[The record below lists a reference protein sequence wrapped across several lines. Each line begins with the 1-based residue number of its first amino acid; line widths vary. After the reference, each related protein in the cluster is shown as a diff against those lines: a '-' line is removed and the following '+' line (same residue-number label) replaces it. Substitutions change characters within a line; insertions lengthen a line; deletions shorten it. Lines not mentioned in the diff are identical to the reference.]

1 MAARRLVLLVL
12 AGLALV
18 CAVPTIAAAQED
30 DEGGESVRGTL
41 IDEKGTRDDED
52 NEPVEGAEITVV
64 AADGE
69 AVGTATSDDEGSFE
83 LELPGPG
90 AYTAELHL
98 DTLPEGVGIAEGDEF
113 LEFTVGPN
121 QSRRLIFNL
130 GARERST
137 TSKLDQFPQLVF
149 EGLQFGLIIAICAIG
164 LSLVFG
170 TTGLVN
176 FSHGEL
182 VTWGAMVAWFINVDH
197 GVYLVWAG
205 ALAIVIGG
213 LMGAGLDFV
222 LWRRLRG
229 RGMSLLAMMIVSI
242 GLSLAAR
249 NVFQVMFGETTK
261 PFNDFNIQ
269 RGSDYGPITLA
280 PKDFWVVVLAFGAL
294 MAVGLVL
301 LYTRI
306 GKAMRAVSDNPDL
319 AASSGIDVDRV
330 ILVVWA
336 SAGGLAAFGG
346 ILFGV
351 LQRTQFDMGF
361 KLLLMMFAAIT
372 LGGLGTAY
380 GALVGALVVGMFVQ
394 LSTLFIATELKN
406 VGALVILILV
416 LLVRPQ
422 GILGRAERIG

>member
-1 MAARRLVLLVL
+1 VL
-12 AGLALV
+12 AAVALV
-18 CAVPTIAAAQED
+18 GAFPVAAAAQED
-30 DEGGESVRGTL
+30 DEGGESARGVL
-41 IDEKGTRDDED
+41 VDKKGTRENDDD
-52 NEPVEGAEITVV
+52 EPVEGAEITVV
-64 AADGE
+64 EADGE
-69 AVGTATSDDEGSFE
+69 AVETATSDEEGRFE
-83 LELPGPG
+83 IELPGPG
-90 AYTAELHL
+90 QYVAEL
-98 DTLPEGVGIAEGDEF
+98 DTETLPDDVGIAEGDEIV
-113 LEFTVGPN
+113 EFTVRPN
-121 QSRRLIFNL
+121 QSRPLIFNL
-130 GARERST
+130 GARERT
-137 TSKLDQFPQLVF
+137 TSSRLDQFPQLVF
-149 EGLQFGLIIAICAIG
+149 EGFQFGLIIAICAIG

-197 GVYLVWAG
+197 GIYLVWAG
-205 ALAIVIGG
+205 VLAIGIGG
-213 LMGAGLDFV
+213 LTGAGADFA

-229 RGMSLLAMMIVSI
+229 HGMSLLAMMIVSI
-242 GLSLAAR
+242 GLSLAGR
-249 NVFQVMFGETTK
+249 NIFQLMFSETTK

-280 PKDFWVVVLAFGAL
+280 PKDFWVVMIALGAL
-294 MAVGLVL
+294 IGVGLVL

-319 AASSGIDVDRV
+319 AASSGINVDRV
-330 ILVVWA
+330 INIVWGA
-336 SAGGLAAFGG
+336 AGALAALGG

-361 KLLLMMFAAIT
+361 ELLLLMFAGIT

-380 GALVGALVVGMFVQ
+380 GALVGSLVVGMFVQ

-406 VGALVILILV
+406 VGALAILILV